1 MAVDAKKLAAAI
13 VAKSKNEGAEDDSA
27 PSFYEVAAGNIISA
41 VKSGDAKALAS
52 SLREFS
58 AVGADASES

>member
-1 MAVDAKKLAAAI
+1 MALDAKKLAAAI
-13 VAKSKNEGAEDDSA
+13 VAKSKDEGAEESA

-41 VKSGDAKALAS
+41 VKTGDAKALAS

-58 AVGADASES
+58 SLESDAGDS